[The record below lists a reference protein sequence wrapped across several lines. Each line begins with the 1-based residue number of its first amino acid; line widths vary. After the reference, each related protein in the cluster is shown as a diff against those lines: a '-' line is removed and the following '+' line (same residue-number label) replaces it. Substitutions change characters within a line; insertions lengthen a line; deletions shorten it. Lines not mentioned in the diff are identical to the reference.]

1 MILRYVVKRTQF
13 VCPEDWYLGGCPLN
27 GHFIR
32 CRIGELSQE
41 QLAAWLK
48 KDPANAGKY
57 VKVVQVPEKE
67 ETPPTKGRKPKKA
80 KANEPSTAE
89 SDTAETK
96 ETEAQENASITG
108 E

>member
-1 MILRYVVKRTQF
+1 MIVRYIVKRTQF
-13 VCPEDWYLGGCPLN
+13 VCPEDWYMGGCPLD

-57 VKVVQVPEKE
+57 VKVEEVPEKE

-80 KANEPSTAE
+80 KVNEPSTAE

-96 ETEAQENASITG
+96 ETEAQKDASTTS